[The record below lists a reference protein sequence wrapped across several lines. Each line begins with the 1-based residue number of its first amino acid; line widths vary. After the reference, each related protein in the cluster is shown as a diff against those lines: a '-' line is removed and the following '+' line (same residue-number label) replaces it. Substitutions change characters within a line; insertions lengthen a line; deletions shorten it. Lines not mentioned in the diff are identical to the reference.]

1 MRISIASALAAAA
14 LLLAACGQTPTD
26 RAVTGAGIGA
36 AGGAVVG
43 ALVGAPAIG
52 ALVGAAGGAS
62 VGAATDPSQIYL
74 GQPVYK

>member
-1 MRISIASALAAAA
+1 MRVSVSLVLGGA
-14 LLLAACGQTPTD
+14 LLVSACGQTPTD
-26 RAVTGAGIGA
+26 RALTGAGMGA

-43 ALVGAPAIG
+43 ALVGAPFIG
-52 ALVGAAGGAS
+52 AMVGAAGGAT